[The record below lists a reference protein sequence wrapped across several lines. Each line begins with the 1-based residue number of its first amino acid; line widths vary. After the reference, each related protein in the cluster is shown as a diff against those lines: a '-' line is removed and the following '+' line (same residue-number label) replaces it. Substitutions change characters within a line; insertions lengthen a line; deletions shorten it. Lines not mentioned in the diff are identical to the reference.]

1 MINMIR
7 TIKVMLCPNN
17 KQATKM
23 FGTAGASRFAYNWA
37 LAIED
42 ENHKAGGKFIQ
53 DRDLRKKFTELK
65 NTNEFSWLYDYS
77 NEATK
82 QSIKDACVAF
92 KNFFECRTKHPKFK
106 SKRRSTPSFYVDTAK
121 IQFTETHVKLEG
133 FAKSKKKNHQKANW
147 IRIAEH
153 GRIPINAKYYNPR
166 VKFDGLHWWLTVG
179 VEVVE
184 TCEIP
189 KNPGIGIDLGIKDL
203 AICSDGNVYKNINK
217 HKKVKRLE
225 RKKRRLQRKVSRK
238 YRINKKGERY
248 CKTRNITKCEHEILI
263 VTRKIVNIRHNHM
276 LQAISEIVNR
286 KPKFIVLEDLNVNG
300 MMKNRHL
307 SKAVQAQCF
316 SEFRSIMEYKCEC
329 NNIQLIIAD
338 RFFPSSKTC
347 SCCGEIKHDLM
358 LKDRTFVC
366 NSCGF
371 TIDRDL
377 QAAINLRV
385 YGEKI
390 ISA

>member
-1 MINMIR
+1 MIQ
-7 TIKVMLCPNN
+7 TIKVMLRPNN
-17 KQATKM
+17 KQTTKM
-23 FGTAGASRFAYNWA
+23 FDTAGAARFAYNWA

-42 ENHKAGGKFIQ
+42 ENHKADGKFIQ
-53 DRDLRKKFTELK
+53 NDDLRKKFTELK
-65 NTNEFSWLYDYS
+65 NTDGFSWLYNYS
-77 NEATK
+77 ADATK
-82 QSIKDACVAF
+82 QAIKDACVAF
-92 KNFFECRTKHPKFK
+92 KNFFEGRAKHPKFK
-106 SKRRSTPSFYVDTAK
+106 SKRRSIPKFYVDPAK
-121 IQFTETHVKLEG
+121 IQFTETHVKLGG
-133 FAKSKKKNHQKANW
+133 FAKSRKANHQKANW
-147 IRIAEH
+147 IRLAEP
-153 GRIPINAKYYNPR
+153 GRIPVNAKYYNPR

-179 VEVVE
+179 VDVVE

-189 KNPGIGIDLGIKDL
+189 KNQGIGIDLGIKDL
-203 AICSDGNVYKNINK
+203 AICSDENVYKNINK
-217 HKKVKRLE
+217 SKKVKRLE

-248 CKTRNITKCEHEILI
+248 CKTRNITKCERETLI
-263 VTRKIVNIRHNHM
+263 VTRKIGNIRHNHM

-286 KPKFIVLEDLNVNG
+286 KPKFIVLEDLNVKG

-316 SEFRSIMEYKCEC
+316 GEFRSIMGYKCEC

-347 SCCGEIKHDLM
+347 SCCGEIKHDLT
-358 LKDRTFVC
+358 LKDRTFIC

-377 QAAINLRV
+377 QAAINLRI

>member
-1 MINMIR
+1 MIGGDDMIQ

-17 KQATKM
+17 KQVTKM
-23 FGTAGASRFAYNWA
+23 FGIAGAARFAYNWS

-65 NTNEFSWLYDYS
+65 TTNEYSWLYNYS
-77 NEATK
+77 NNATK
-82 QSIKDACVAF
+82 QAIKDACVAF
-92 KNFFECRTKHPKFK
+92 KNFFEGRTKHPKFK
-106 SKRRSTPSFYVDTAK
+106 SKRRSIPKFYVDTAK

-133 FAKSKKKNHQKANW
+133 FAKSRKSNHQKANW
-147 IRIAEH
+147 IRLAEH
-153 GRIPINAKYYNPR
+153 GRIPVNARYYNPR

-179 VEVVE
+179 VDVVE

-189 KNPGIGIDLGIKDL
+189 KNQGIGIDLGIKDL
-203 AICSDGNVYKNINK
+203 AICSDGNTYKNINK
-217 HKKVKRLE
+217 SKKIKRLE

-248 CKTRNITKCEHEILI
+248 CKTRNITKCERETLI
-263 VTRKIVNIRHNHM
+263 VTRKIGNIRHNHM

-286 KPKFIVLEDLNVNG
+286 KPKFIVLEDLNVKG

-316 SEFRSIMEYKCEC
+316 NEFRSIMEYKCEC
-329 NNIQLIIAD
+329 SNIQLIIAD

-347 SCCGEIKHDLM
+347 SCCGEIKHDLT
-358 LKDRTFVC
+358 LKDRTFV
-366 NSCGF
+366 
-371 TIDRDL
+371 
-377 QAAINLRV
+377 
-385 YGEKI
+385 
-390 ISA
+390 